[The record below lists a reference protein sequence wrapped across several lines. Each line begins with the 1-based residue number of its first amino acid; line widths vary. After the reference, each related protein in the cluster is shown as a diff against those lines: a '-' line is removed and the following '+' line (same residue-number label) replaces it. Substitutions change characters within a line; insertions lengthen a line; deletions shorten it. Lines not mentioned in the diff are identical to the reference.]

1 MSDNSR
7 KISSQLTRRLAGRMP
22 NPDVPL
28 STPLSAPPPPP
39 RLLAVKELW
48 EV

>member
-7 KISSQLTRRLAGRMP
+7 RISSQITRRLAGRMP

-28 STPLSAPPPPP
+28 SPPDSPPDF
-39 RLLAVKELW
+39 
-48 EV
+48 

>member
-7 KISSQLTRRLAGRMP
+7 KISSQLTRRLSGRMP

-28 STPLSAPPPPP
+28 STPP

>member
-7 KISSQLTRRLAGRMP
+7 KISSQLTRRLSGRMP

-28 STPLSAPPPPP
+28 STPPPP
-39 RLLAVKELW
+39 RLLTVKELW